1 MAAVPLLSN
10 LKNRKSKIADLEK
23 NIEDNETDRNK
34 KIASNNQVKIA
45 ENCMAAMASF
55 AMWNFCVALLP
66 GPLSVLSPFPWN
78 VELCLEH

>member
-10 LKNRKSKIADLEK
+10 LKNRQSKVADLEK
-23 NIEDNETDRNK
+23 NIEDNETERNK
-34 KIASNNQVKIA
+34 KIACNNQVKIA
-45 ENCMAAMASF
+45 ELCMVAMASF
-55 AMWNFCVALLP
+55 AMWNFIVAVIP